1 MALSQEY
8 RDKPGVIRDRVV
20 QAFKDWH
27 STICR
32 VITDAVE
39 EGDLRADVDPRQFAF
54 EMAGIGMSFQTS
66 FKLMARSDAEAM
78 ARRAFARLL
87 DDARITRETAPAD
100 A

>member
-1 MALSQEY
+1 
-8 RDKPGVIRDRVV
+8 
-20 QAFKDWH
+20 
-27 STICR
+27 
-32 VITDAVE
+32 
-39 EGDLRADVDPRQFAF
+39 VDPRQFAF

-87 DDARITRETAPAD
+87 DDARTTRETAPAD